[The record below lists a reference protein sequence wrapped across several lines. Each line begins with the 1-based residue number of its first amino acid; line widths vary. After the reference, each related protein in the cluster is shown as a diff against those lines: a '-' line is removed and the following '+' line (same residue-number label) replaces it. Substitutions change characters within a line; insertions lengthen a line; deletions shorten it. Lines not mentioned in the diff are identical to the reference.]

1 MGTGSGR
8 APTQPSTRRCSLAL
22 HAHAH
27 AHAHRPP
34 LFMRTCLPGES
45 PESWAS
51 SSRSRA
57 HCFAPPTR
65 RSPPPPSSPCC
76 SACFT
81 RHLFTTMFFF
91 LDTRTVARVFDR
103 SLDRLWILRCVS
115 PAPVWGPGS
124 GRLLDRGQ
132 LERDRFFLFV
142 CFWTNQQET

>member
-1 MGTGSGR
+1 MGTAGSAR

-22 HAHAH
+22 HAH

-45 PESWAS
+45 PETWAS

-81 RHLFTTMFFF
+81 RHLFTTMFSSSW
-91 LDTRTVARVFDR
+91 TRTVARVLDR
-103 SLDRLWILRCVS
+103 SLDAWILRCVS

-132 LERDRFFLFV
+132 LERDRFFFLFV